1 MQTLDQ
7 LLKEFGSRVCTL
19 TTGAAG
25 LRGGLNC
32 TVKEVSGDAPITAQ
46 SKKSPAMRRCW
57 ISFPATTRWIVT
69 TKLLTRMDGNST
81 TSFPIRSCRT
91 ATIHSSIGK
100 ILGKDVLPKSQQIQ
114 GGKLCCRVLFAVDNP
129 MGNLAYKMAKGGF
142 IKSQSVGFIPLE
154 WTNGNNS
161 DTPDRTYT
169 RCELLEKSLVVVP
182 ANPGA
187 TIGMALKQGVVERRD
202 LRELQDYLR
211 DFFSNAAVPRAKA
224 GAFGNGV
231 NEVRVLRLAR
241 GLSDILKS

>member
-1 MQTLDQ
+1 MKTHDQ

-25 LRGGLNC
+25 LRGGLTC
-32 TVKEVSGDAPITAQ
+32 AVKEVPGDEPMLDFISSDNTLDRYNEVIDQSGWELDNFLSNPVI
-46 SKKSPAMRRCW
+46 PDCH
-57 ISFPATTRWIVT
+57 
-69 TKLLTRMDGNST
+69 DY
-81 TSFPIRSCRT
+81 
-91 ATIHSSIGK
+91 SSIGK
-100 ILGKDVLPKSQQIQ
+100 ILGKDVLPKNKQIQ

-154 WTNGNNS
+154 WTMGTDS
-161 DTPDRTYT
+161 DGPARTYT

-202 LRELQDYLR
+202 LRELSNYLK
-211 DFFSNAAVPRAKA
+211 DFFNKEADPRSKT
-224 GAFGNGV
+224 GSVGQGV
-231 NEVRVLRLAR
+231 NGVRVLRLSR
-241 GLSDILKS
+241 QLRDILKS